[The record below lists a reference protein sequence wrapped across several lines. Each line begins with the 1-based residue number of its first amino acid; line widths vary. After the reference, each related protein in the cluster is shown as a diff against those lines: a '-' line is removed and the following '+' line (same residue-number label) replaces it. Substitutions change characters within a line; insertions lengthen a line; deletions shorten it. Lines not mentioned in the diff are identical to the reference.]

1 MLERGSCT
9 SYTIAFRR
17 SFAASPADTSC
28 FCFLLLGDP
37 SVERCSGNA
46 GLTVSAAEEGP
57 ASSGALLLL
66 ACEAILK
73 HALTPA
79 LPPLPPLE
87 AAIAAMCGPAV

>member
-1 MLERGSCT
+1 M
-9 SYTIAFRR
+9 
-17 SFAASPADTSC
+17 
-28 FCFLLLGDP
+28 
-37 SVERCSGNA
+37 
-46 GLTVSAAEEGP
+46 TVSAAEEGP